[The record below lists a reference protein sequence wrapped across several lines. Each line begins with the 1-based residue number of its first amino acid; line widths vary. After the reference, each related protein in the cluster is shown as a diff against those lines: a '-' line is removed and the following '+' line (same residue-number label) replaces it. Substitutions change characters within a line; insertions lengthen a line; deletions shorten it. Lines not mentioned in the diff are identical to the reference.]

1 MKSFATRMSIS
12 LFLALANVSLLAEG
26 SQDCTAAVISPASSE
41 SRRPLI
47 WKNRDT
53 KELSNRVVHVQE
65 SPHSYIA
72 VVDKDEPSGRIVWA
86 GVNTAGFAIMN
97 TASYNLQKRD
107 GTVGDGG
114 NQEGVIMA
122 LALRKCSSIEDFE
135 ALLVSEKGPGLNVTA
150 NFGVLDASGKAFIF
164 EANSKGFK
172 KFDTSEAPEKYM
184 VLTNFS
190 RSGKENSGAGYLRFE
205 RATELVRKAPAG
217 KLSPRMIFQDF
228 ARDTGHVFL
237 HTPTHSQFKDL
248 PGAADQ
254 WIHNKFTI
262 NRWDTACTVVLVGKD
277 PKDAASRAMMW
288 ILPGEPMTA
297 IALPLWPDAGVTPEP
312 FWKGEKEAPMWA
324 QTLRIK
330 RIGRPFYGIP
340 EKQEYM
346 NISKVDNQE
355 GTGFLP
361 RLLAAENDIFS
372 RTEHFLK
379 KSRTPAELSAFQRE
393 MANLAMETLESVK

>member
-1 MKSFATRMSIS
+1 MKSLPYRLPMAFV
-12 LFLALANVSLLAEG
+12 LALTGLSSFAQGAQE
-26 SQDCTAAVISPASSE
+26 CTAAVISPASSE

-53 KELSNRVVHVQE
+53 KELSNRVVYVKE
-65 SPHSYIA
+65 SPNSYIA

-107 GTVGDGG
+107 GIVGDGG

-122 LALRKCSSIEDFE
+122 EALRKCGTIADFE
-135 ALLVSEKGPGLNVTA
+135 TFLNSEKGPGLNVTA
-150 NFGVLDASGKAFIF
+150 NFGVIDASGKAFIF

-172 KFDTSEAPEKYM
+172 KLDASEAPGNYL

-190 RSGKENSGAGYLRFE
+190 RSGKENAGAGYLRFD
-205 RATELVRKAPAG
+205 RATELVKQAPAG
-217 KLSPRMIFQDF
+217 KLSPRMIFQTF

-237 HTPTHSQFKDL
+237 HTPTYAQFKDF
-248 PGAADQ
+248 PASVDH
-254 WIHNKFTI
+254 WIHTKYTI

-277 PKDAASRAMMW
+277 PGDAASRPMMW

-297 IALPLWPDAGVTPEP
+297 IGLPLWPDAGVTPDP
-312 FWKGEKEAPMWA
+312 FWNGEKESPMWS

-330 RIGRPFYGIP
+330 RIERPFYGIP

-346 NISKVDNQE
+346 NISKVDNKE

-361 RLLAAENDIFS
+361 RLLATENDIFK
-372 RTEHFLK
+372 RTEEFLK

-393 MANLAMETLESVK
+393 MAAEAMETLESVK

>member
-1 MKSFATRMSIS
+1 MKSFAYRLSVS
-12 LFLALANVSLLAEG
+12 LALALGTVALFAQG
-26 SQDCTAAVISPASSE
+26 DQDCTAAVISPASSE
-41 SRRPLI
+41 NHRPLI

-53 KELSNRVVHVQE
+53 KQLSNRVVYVQE
-65 SPHSYIA
+65 SPNSYIA
-72 VVDKDEPSGRIVWA
+72 VVDKDEPSGRIAWA

-97 TASYNLQKRD
+97 TASYNLPKRD
-107 GTVGDGG
+107 GIVGDGG

-122 LALRKCSSIEDFE
+122 LALRKCSTIEDFE

-150 NFGVLDASGKAFIF
+150 NFGVLDASGRAFIF
-164 EANSKGFK
+164 EANSKSFT
-172 KFDTSEAPEKYM
+172 KFDASEAPGKYL

-190 RSGKENSGAGYLRFE
+190 RSGKENAGAGYLRFE
-205 RATELVRKAPAG
+205 RATELAAKAPAG
-217 KLSPRMIFQDF
+217 SLSPRMIFQDF

-237 HTPTHSQFKDL
+237 HTPTHAQYKDL
-248 PGAADQ
+248 PAGTDR
-254 WIHNKFTI
+254 WIHTKFTI

-277 PKDAASRAMMW
+277 PGDAASRAMMW

-297 IALPLWPDAGVTPEP
+297 VALPLWPDAGVTPDP
-312 FWKGEKEAPMWA
+312 FWNGEKEAPMWS

-346 NISKVDNQE
+346 NISKVDNRE

-361 RLLAAENDIFS
+361 RLLATEDDIFA
-372 RTEHFLK
+372 RTEQFLK
-379 KSRTPAELSAFQRE
+379 KSRTPAELAAFQRE
-393 MANLAMETLESVK
+393 MAAKAMATLESIK